1 MNPGSAIQSMT
12 VKASDHVPAIQCTHM
27 YPQYGSHSYPH
38 VTRCTSM
45 YPQCR
50 SPIYPQLPTCTPKFS
65 FSINDHGG
73 VRPLSTQHKRPPHWG
88 QTATQPTTSFL
99 LSGFPPHVGKT
110 AGQGR
115 QCTKFEKSKR
125 PNFEYI
131 ELGLNLSSAHFL
143 KYSSIPFSYRKR
155 YFGPIDKREWHL

>member
-12 VKASDHVPAIQCTHM
+12 VKASDHVPALQCTHM
-27 YPQYGSHSYPH
+27 FPQYGSHSYPH
-38 VTRCTSM
+38 VPRCTSMYPQCRSTIYIPIYVPPCTQCTSM

-88 QTATQPTTSFL
+88 QSATPPTTSFL
-99 LSGFPPHVGKT
+99 LSCFPPHVGKT
-110 AGQGR
+110 AGPRTPMYKIRKEQKA
-115 QCTKFEKSKR
+115 KF
-125 PNFEYI
+125 
-131 ELGLNLSSAHFL
+131 
-143 KYSSIPFSYRKR
+143 
-155 YFGPIDKREWHL
+155 